1 MSREDLSDR
10 NVNLSHEEL
19 TVSKRIHEAI
29 LRGVYNLVQ
38 ISKPIVSP
46 FEEETMPL
54 SALAVGISLSLLH
67 RQPRRGVCQYINTH
81 VNKIG

>member
-19 TVSKRIHEAI
+19 TVSRRIQEAL

-54 SALAVGISLSLLH
+54 SALYVFHYCFCTGS
-67 RQPRRGVCQYINTH
+67 PEVVC
-81 VNKIG
+81 VNILILT